1 MKDPL
6 FTNKLAGAVLVTLLM
21 FVGLPVIF
29 NTIQTLAGG
38 HHGDHHGSEDNPFAL
53 AYVPYSNLQVAGGP
67 QEEVVKV
74 SLGCLMAE
82 ASAERG
88 ARGALVCT
96 SCHSLEQGGGNG
108 TGPALWGI
116 MGRQV
121 ASVGGFGYTSAL
133 QGLGG
138 DWDFEKMDA
147 YLANSQAFVPGT
159 QMVQKISKEG
169 KRADILAYLASLTDG
184 EALAFPECI
193 PPAVEEEEVAAAEQ
207 AETL

>member
-6 FTNKLAGAVLVTLLM
+6 FGNKVAGAILATLLL

-29 NTIQTLAGG
+29 KTVQTLAGG
-38 HHGDHHGSEDNPFAL
+38 HHGDHHASEENPFDL
-53 AYVPYSNLQVAGGP
+53 AYIPYSQLQVSGAP
-67 QEEVVKV
+67 QEEEVKV
-74 SLGCLMAE
+74 SLGCLMAD

-121 ASVGGFGYTSAL
+121 ASVGGFGYTGAL
-133 QGLGG
+133 QELGG

-147 YLANSQAFVPGT
+147 YLANSQAYVPGT
-159 QMVQKISKEG
+159 QMVQRISKDN
-169 KRADILAYLASLTDG
+169 KRADILAYLATLTDG
-184 EALAFPECI
+184 EQLAFPECI
-193 PPAVEEEEVAAAEQ
+193 PPAEEVAEEEVASLE
-207 AETL
+207 

>member
-6 FTNKLAGAVLVTLLM
+6 FGNKVAGAILATLLL

-29 NTIQTLAGG
+29 KTVQTLAGG
-38 HHGDHHGSEDNPFAL
+38 HHGDHHASEENPFDL
-53 AYVPYSNLQVAGGP
+53 AYIPYSKLQVSGAP
-67 QEEVVKV
+67 QEEEVKV
-74 SLGCLMAE
+74 SLGCLMAD

-121 ASVGGFGYTSAL
+121 ASVGGFGYSGAL
-133 QGLGG
+133 QELGG

-147 YLANSQAFVPGT
+147 YLANSQAYVPGT
-159 QMVQKISKEG
+159 QMVQRISKDN
-169 KRADILAYLASLTDG
+169 KRADILAYLATLTEG
-184 EALAFPECI
+184 AELAFPECI
-193 PPAVEEEEVAAAEQ
+193 PPVEEVTEEDVASLQ
-207 AETL
+207 

>member
-6 FTNKLAGAVLVTLLM
+6 FGNKLASAILIVLLL
-21 FVGLPVIF
+21 FLGLPVIF
-29 NTIQTLAGG
+29 NTALTLAGG
-38 HHGDHHGSEDNPFAL
+38 HHGDHHASAENPFDL
-53 AYVPYSNLQVAGGP
+53 AYIPYSQLQVSGAP
-67 QEEVVKV
+67 QEEVVEV

-82 ASAERG
+82 ASADRG

-108 TGPALWGI
+108 TGPALWDI

-121 ASVGGFGYTSAL
+121 ASVGGFAYTGAL

-147 YLANSQAFVPGT
+147 YLENSQAYVPGT
-159 QMVQKISKEG
+159 QMVQRISKDN
-169 KRADILAYLASLTDG
+169 KRADILAYLATLTDG
-184 EALAFPECI
+184 EPIAFPECI
-193 PPAVEEEEVAAAEQ
+193 PPEEAVVEEEVAALDEH
-207 AETL
+207 